1 MVDFTAAAAAG
12 PGDTSGGHGQAKG
25 VDMWESPPSDASASG
40 QRPLEGIL
48 VADFSRVLA
57 GPLCTMTLADL
68 GARVVKVERP
78 GAGDDTRSWGPP
90 WSETGS
96 TYFESVNRNKESVC
110 LDLADPQDLL
120 LARELALRADVL
132 VENFKPGGLERLG
145 LGYEELS
152 TQNPGLVYAS
162 ISGFGTAGGRDIPG
176 YDFIVQA
183 LGGLM
188 SITGEAD
195 GSPYKAGVAL
205 VDVLTAKDAAIAVLA
220 ALQARRASGRGSHVQ
235 VNLLSSLQG
244 ALVNQGQAFLGA
256 GAVPHRMGNAHPSIV
271 PYQLLECGDG
281 PLAVACGNDAQF
293 GRLAKELGAPELAAD
308 VRFATNSD
316 RVAHRTA
323 LVPLLEELLAAA
335 PAAQWQ
341 ERLTRVGVPAG
352 RVAGIDEGIAYA
364 RSLGLDPTIEVRDAT
379 GAPAGRQLRHPAVW
393 DPPLAPRGQ
402 APPRLGEHTEDVVSW
417 LRGTREGGPPACQG
431 S

>member
-1 MVDFTAAAAAG
+1 MPTMPSEGAAAHAG
-12 PGDTSGGHGQAKG
+12 A
-25 VDMWESPPSDASASG
+25 

-78 GAGDDTRSWGPP
+78 GGGDDTRSWGPP
-90 WSETGS
+90 WSPTGA

-110 LDLADPQDLL
+110 LDLSDPQDQE

-132 VENFKPGGLERLG
+132 VENFKPGGLDRLG
-145 LGYEELS
+145 LGYAELS
-152 TQNPGLVYAS
+152 VDNPELVYAS
-162 ISGFGTAGGRDIPG
+162 ISGFGASGGRDIPG

-188 SITGEAD
+188 SITGDAD

-205 VDVLTAKDAAIAVLA
+205 VDVLTAKDATIAVLA
-220 ALQARRASGRGSHVQ
+220 ALQAREHTGRGSHVQ

-244 ALVNQGQAFLGA
+244 ALANQGQAYLGA
-256 GAVPHRMGNAHPSIV
+256 GKVPGRMGNAHPSIV
-271 PYQLLECGDG
+271 PYQLLECADG
-281 PLAVACGNDAQF
+281 PLAVACGNDGQF
-293 GRLAKELGAPELAAD
+293 SRLVQELGAPELAQD
-308 VRFATNSD
+308 PRFATNSA
-316 RVAHRTA
+316 RVGHREE
-323 LVPLLEELLAAA
+323 LVPLLEGLLGAA
-335 PAAQWQ
+335 PAHQWQ
-341 ERLTRVGVPAG
+341 DRLTRVGVPAG

-364 RSLGLDPTIEVRDAT
+364 QSLGLEPTIEVHDDSGT
-379 GAPAGRQLRHPAVW
+379 GVGRQIRHPAVW
-393 DPPLAPRGQ
+393 EPPLASRTQ
-402 APPRLGEHTEDVVSW
+402 APPRLGEHTGQVVAW
-417 LRGTREGGPPACQG
+417 LRDGGAGPA